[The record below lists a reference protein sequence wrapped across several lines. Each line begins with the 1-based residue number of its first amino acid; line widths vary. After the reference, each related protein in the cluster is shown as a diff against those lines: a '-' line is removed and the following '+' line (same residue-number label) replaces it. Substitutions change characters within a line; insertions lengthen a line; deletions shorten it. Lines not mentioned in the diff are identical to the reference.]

1 FQGAIEVNAE
11 TAVKLAALS
20 LQIAIGDFVCD
31 SVSRNFLRASSFS
44 TYSNPLE
51 HSQLYLCEDR
61 VCGEHQQLIGLSRG
75 DAILSYMRQ
84 IESIPGYGVHFYEV
98 RDRANL
104 PYYLGISRKG
114 IAQYEFRNKS
124 KPSRVFFWKQLENL
138 YFRERKFS
146 IEVHDP
152 KRVVSALNSF
162 NLYERAIQD
171 SDFQDKLLLQAI
183 SEETTQLSLS
193 SASVLDSTLEIPW
206 YTVQNST
213 HPEINYSLLTT
224 ISRFQSR
231 AAHSVLVTL
240 VSTFGS
246 PKVNLC
252 ARVFGPWRLRSTSF
266 TWTARPLGSR
276 KVVRKVGLEATDLVG
291 ELSRS
296 CISLSTHSSS
306 PNLSRSGSHSSLQ
319 HHSHTEESA
328 STESLHAA
336 RMEMLS
342 ALQQRLEG
350 LQEKLDEKTE
360 ELKLLC
366 LREGELTGE
375 LPPEYPLKPGEPPPV
390 VRKRVGTSFLL
401 DETLIS
407 KIINKQEETVAS
419 LELEYEIQAKI
430 VSAALRIANES
441 SLKKGLR
448 KQRKNS
454 YHQATQRLKTIEQRL
469 QQAKTRQAQVLA
481 NNASTMPKMKKK
493 PRPVSDGE
501 AVVQDDSCIS
511 LGNHKEASFV
521 EAFSLSQTTNIP
533 PLSKSKTGGTG
544 VSLHSAP
551 PSPQR
556 SSSGG
561 AGTPSESSS
570 QLSGNKSSRSNS
582 PARPSSGYIPS
593 VVYTRNQYRTQH
605 YPTLSTRGQ
614 SVPCESLEHQRSFT
628 GGLYNL
634 PHQRTSLAS
643 HSLDDLD
650 TSTPNNSPIVN
661 PVKNPS
667 LVHLPPHPHTINY
680 QYTPHHHHFKHHH
693 HHPNHHPARRPR
705 NSNES
710 SDRFG
715 SLDRRRAN
723 SGRYESRS
731 MEHLDSLP
739 PYPSESPSPV
749 SSPAP
754 QPSAS
759 NNHVLNDFT
768 SLPNTEHQ
776 ETHVWTNHLVTQD
789 SVDGISPSEYPHD
802 ITAGNPSPHFRDQ
815 LDKDSGDSI
824 SSRGLVRSASGRSYA
839 ASVDVNYASQVN
851 GGNARNYSQS
861 IETPLHHETQSF
873 SVNQE
878 NIPPGTFQS
887 TTAETLIPLRA
898 SNPQRGHSKR
908 EGYATNLRSTASVN
922 AADHL
927 RPFRFATNE
936 LPPLRPT
943 KSSCD
948 LPPLKPTN
956 GRHWDGTP
964 QSPLSYPSPSIRSY
978 DDYNNRIINGTVEE
992 EPLISLAEGA
1002 RLRKEQREKEW
1013 YEASAEENSK
1023 PKMQTEQNKAQ
1034 ISVHNLSTSSIGSS
1048 ESSGSVFQSVN
1059 DGNESLNTTLNNSLS
1074 TSLNATLTVIS
1085 AGSYQPSREVTKPFE
1100 MSDFYKYSTK
1110 FRRKSSSSGGQYESG
1125 GHDSPICN
1133 NTLSPTLPPRASQVT
1148 THVNSPSNSPAE
1160 YSIPPTP
1167 SPSLVAQQSS
1177 PAPQQKGKY
1186 QPLTPL
1192 TCKPLED
1199 ESSCES
1205 PGCEILSPSVTTRH
1219 KQWETTP
1226 VHQAVPVNITT
1237 KRSATL
1243 V

>member
-1 FQGAIEVNAE
+1 MNLSIEARSRSTPKPLSSLLLILFRFPLEILFVIQFLRVAFQHIFQPIR
-11 TAVKLAALS
+11 TFSALS
-20 LQIAIGDFVCD
+20 M
-31 SVSRNFLRASSFS
+31 
-44 TYSNPLE
+44 
-51 HSQLYLCEDR
+51 DR

-183 SEETTQLSLS
+183 SEETTQVSVSRRTFSPGNVSVYVWVAESQSLCKSIWSMAIAQHQFYLDRKTTRVKEGS
-193 SASVLDSTLEIPW
+193 SK
-206 YTVQNST
+206 
-213 HPEINYSLLTT
+213 
-224 ISRFQSR
+224 
-231 AAHSVLVTL
+231 
-240 VSTFGS
+240 G
-246 PKVNLC
+246 
-252 ARVFGPWRLRSTSF
+252 
-266 TWTARPLGSR
+266 
-276 KVVRKVGLEATDLVG
+276 GLEATDLVG

-342 ALQQRLEG
+342 ALQQKLEG

-430 VSAALRIANES
+430 VSAALRLANES

-469 QQAKTRQAQVLA
+469 QQAKTRQAQVIA

-501 AVVQDDSCIS
+501 AVVQDDSCIA
-511 LGNHKEASFV
+511 LGNHKDASFV

-544 VSLHSAP
+544 VALHSAP

-634 PHQRTSLAS
+634 PHQRTSIAS

-710 SDRFG
+710 SDR
-715 SLDRRRAN
+715 
-723 SGRYESRS
+723 
-731 MEHLDSLP
+731 
-739 PYPSESPSPV
+739 
-749 SSPAP
+749 
-754 QPSAS
+754 
-759 NNHVLNDFT
+759 
-768 SLPNTEHQ
+768 
-776 ETHVWTNHLVTQD
+776 
-789 SVDGISPSEYPHD
+789 
-802 ITAGNPSPHFRDQ
+802 
-815 LDKDSGDSI
+815 
-824 SSRGLVRSASGRSYA
+824 
-839 ASVDVNYASQVN
+839 
-851 GGNARNYSQS
+851 
-861 IETPLHHETQSF
+861 
-873 SVNQE
+873 
-878 NIPPGTFQS
+878 
-887 TTAETLIPLRA
+887 
-898 SNPQRGHSKR
+898 
-908 EGYATNLRSTASVN
+908 
-922 AADHL
+922 
-927 RPFRFATNE
+927 
-936 LPPLRPT
+936 
-943 KSSCD
+943 
-948 LPPLKPTN
+948 
-956 GRHWDGTP
+956 
-964 QSPLSYPSPSIRSY
+964 
-978 DDYNNRIINGTVEE
+978 
-992 EPLISLAEGA
+992 
-1002 RLRKEQREKEW
+1002 
-1013 YEASAEENSK
+1013 
-1023 PKMQTEQNKAQ
+1023 
-1034 ISVHNLSTSSIGSS
+1034 
-1048 ESSGSVFQSVN
+1048 
-1059 DGNESLNTTLNNSLS
+1059 
-1074 TSLNATLTVIS
+1074 
-1085 AGSYQPSREVTKPFE
+1085 
-1100 MSDFYKYSTK
+1100 
-1110 FRRKSSSSGGQYESG
+1110 
-1125 GHDSPICN
+1125 
-1133 NTLSPTLPPRASQVT
+1133 
-1148 THVNSPSNSPAE
+1148 
-1160 YSIPPTP
+1160 
-1167 SPSLVAQQSS
+1167 
-1177 PAPQQKGKY
+1177 
-1186 QPLTPL
+1186 
-1192 TCKPLED
+1192 
-1199 ESSCES
+1199 CES
-1205 PGCEILSPSVTTRH
+1205 YILAAFSS
-1219 KQWETTP
+1219 
-1226 VHQAVPVNITT
+1226 
-1237 KRSATL
+1237 
-1243 V
+1243 